1 MNTACPI
8 PGSQA
13 RRLAAV
19 FRPRRSQRWISI
31 DALLLAA
38 VLVSLLNAVAVAQTL
53 DERVRDIARSLMC
66 PVCEGQTVAESSA
79 ELAEQMRVLIKEK
92 LQQGEG
98 REEILAYFVSRY
110 GESILAAPPK
120 RGFNLVVW
128 VGPFAVLLLG
138 ATLAINTLRRWTRPR
153 RPDPEE

>member
-1 MNTACPI
+1 M
-8 PGSQA
+8 
-13 RRLAAV
+13 
-19 FRPRRSQRWISI
+19 
-31 DALLLAA
+31 
-38 VLVSLLNAVAVAQTL
+38 SLLNAVAVAQTL